1 MRLVTG
7 RILVEKN
14 ASTFREPPVGPVAT
28 ELGRRIGCHTM
39 GPLSSLVGEWLI
51 EKMLTIKA
59 VGSAFEIFV
68 ADVEPRIREALSASL
83 GSQRGRDATAD
94 ALAYAWEN
102 WERVREMDNPA
113 GYLYVVGRDRGRKQV
128 RSRHVTLLPVGQSR
142 LPEVEPKL
150 IGYLERL
157 PERQRIVVVLLY
169 CFEWTMSEVAE
180 VLGLS
185 KSTIQRHAER
195 GLASLR
201 IQMGVEL

>member
-1 MRLVTG
+1 
-7 RILVEKN
+7 
-14 ASTFREPPVGPVAT
+14 
-28 ELGRRIGCHTM
+28 M
-39 GPLSSLVGEWLI
+39 GSLSSLLGEWLI
-51 EKMLTIKA
+51 EKTLTIKA

-94 ALAYAWEN
+94 AFAYAWEN

-113 GYLYVVGRDRGRKQV
+113 GYLYVVGRDRGRKQM
-128 RSRHVTLLPVGQSR
+128 RSRHVTLLPVGQAR
-142 LPEVEPKL
+142 LPDVEPKL

-180 VLGLS
+180 LLGLS

-195 GLASLR
+195 GLARLR